1 MSCCITDLILDLYKY
16 WGGEIL
22 MFNCCYDRLIT
33 MEKCYPCPPLSFFTS
48 KKTQVF
54 FVRYD
59 IVKKY
64 DMEKCSLIIKKK
76 NLQED

>member
-1 MSCCITDLILDLYKY
+1 
-16 WGGEIL
+16 
-22 MFNCCYDRLIT
+22 

-76 NLQED
+76 TCKKISDTSSRCPQQSARNRTS